1 MQITPY
7 FASGFIIRISINLK
21 KSGRMK
27 VRIFT
32 LLLLAGWLGATTANA
47 IQGMGESGGNVRILL
62 EKERCGTRSGSSTLV
77 EAFISGEVL
86 FIDISGYSGAV
97 SVEVAGSGGGLQHG
111 ADIGGAGALT
121 IDLSSLPAGDYML
134 YVTLDHTYSGSFE
147 R

>member
-1 MQITPY
+1 
-7 FASGFIIRISINLK
+7 
-21 KSGRMK
+21 MK

-32 LLLLAGWLGATTANA
+32 LLLLVGWLGTTTANV
-47 IQGMGESGGNVRILL
+47 IQGMSEDRGNVRVLL

-97 SVEVAGSGGGLQHG
+97 SVEVAGIGGGLQYG
-111 ADIGGAGALT
+111 ADVSEAGILT
-121 IDLSSLPAGDYML
+121 IDLSSLPEGNYML
-134 YVTLDHTYSGSFE
+134 YITLDHTYSGSFE